1 MNTQADRAMRMDD
14 SGPHQSDE
22 EDAAVTAE
30 QLMNRHPVVLRD
42 TDTIGTAAEQIM
54 SHRFRSLPVVD
65 QEGRFL
71 GILGVSCM
79 LRLVL
84 PKAATLKKGLT
95 GLPYLSNSLEDLR
108 DRLNGVIDQP
118 VTVCLDPDV
127 PVVHPDTPMLETL
140 LTLYRTKTALG
151 VVEEKTRRLLGVISY
166 FDVGERI
173 MAESAPKTDIPL
185 TSENQSPPQEI
196 NDSQDWR

>member
-108 DRLNGVIDQP
+108 ERLDSVIDEP

-151 VVEEKTRRLLGVISY
+151 VVEEDTRRLLGVISY

-173 MAESAPKTDIPL
+173 MAESGPTAEIPRTSASRSPRNELNDAPDL
-185 TSENQSPPQEI
+185 
-196 NDSQDWR
+196 R